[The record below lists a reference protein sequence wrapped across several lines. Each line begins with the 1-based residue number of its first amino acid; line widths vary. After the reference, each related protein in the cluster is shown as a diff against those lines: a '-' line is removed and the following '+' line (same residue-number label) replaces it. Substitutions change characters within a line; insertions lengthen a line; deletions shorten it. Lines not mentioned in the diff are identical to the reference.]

1 MRKAC
6 DMILT
11 GGLCFFAD
19 FLTFIAV
26 VGLEHPIAAG
36 QSDGRFDD
44 DVGVWCGGGSV
55 EEQANES
62 GTTVGKTTLPARP
75 SYQIANAKYLTS
87 YQPRSIAACL
97 ALKILT

>member
-1 MRKAC
+1 M
-6 DMILT
+6 
-11 GGLCFFAD
+11 
-19 FLTFIAV
+19 

-44 DVGVWCGGGSV
+44 DVGVRGCGGGSV

-62 GTTVGKTTLPARP
+62 CMTVGKTTLPARP
-75 SYQIANAKYLTS
+75 KAIKSQSAKYPTS
-87 YQPRSIAACL
+87 YQPPSIAACL

>member
-1 MRKAC
+1 MRKAG

-26 VGLEHPIAAG
+26 IGLEHPIAAG

-44 DVGVWCGGGSV
+44 DVGVRGCGGGSV

-62 GTTVGKTTLPARP
+62 GMTVGQNNTTCTTKLLSRKVRNIQQVTSHHPLPHV
-75 SYQIANAKYLTS
+75 SHS
-87 YQPRSIAACL
+87 RS
-97 ALKILT
+97 

>member
-1 MRKAC
+1 MRKAG

-26 VGLEHPIAAG
+26 IGLEHPIAAG

-44 DVGVWCGGGSV
+44 DVGVRGCGGGSV

-62 GTTVGKTTLPARP
+62 GMTVGQNNTTCTTKLLI
-75 SYQIANAKYLTS
+75 SAKYPTS
-87 YQPRSIAACL
+87 YQPPSIAACL

>member
-1 MRKAC
+1 MRKAG

-44 DVGVWCGGGSV
+44 DVGV
-55 EEQANES
+55 
-62 GTTVGKTTLPARP
+62 
-75 SYQIANAKYLTS
+75 
-87 YQPRSIAACL
+87 
-97 ALKILT
+97 